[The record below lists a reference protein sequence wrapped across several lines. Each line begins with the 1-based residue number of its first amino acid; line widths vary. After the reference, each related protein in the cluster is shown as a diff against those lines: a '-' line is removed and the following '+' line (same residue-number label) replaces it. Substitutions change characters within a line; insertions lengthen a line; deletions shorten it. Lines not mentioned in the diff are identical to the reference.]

1 MNYVT
6 FKQLGIDIGAS
17 LQQQVYDQNPYPLLE
32 EITNVSQLIRISQ
45 IPLDDSTPD
54 KQEYSLYVKLWS
66 HYKLAGL
73 CYNSKLYQNALY
85 YLYHLSVLVSRYE
98 QEYSYPALCRWAN
111 YFLAELYWNQ
121 QTADGFVG
129 CSSCL
134 SYVEGHRSLHSFS
147 GAILVV
153 GSRIYDSP
161 SSQLDALH
169 AMLGVANSLKEEDER
184 SLLNY
189 INKVQKFTDLLRNI
203 MRSQLIEQLRSYTT
217 SYPEELE
224 SRDKIVDLITTQTD
238 CFKRSFT
245 NPGHITAS
253 AWLLNF
259 DGSKVL
265 LMHHVK
271 LNKWLQPG
279 GHCDGSL
286 NTLAVAIKEAQEE
299 SGIEGIAPVAN
310 SIFDLDIHYI
320 PERKMEP
327 AHYHYDIRYLLKAD
341 KDAQIVKNHESNK
354 VEWFDCNRTKFPTSE
369 PSVIRM
375 FNKWESLIK
384 APQ

>member
-32 EITNVSQLIRISQ
+32 EITNVSQLIGISQ
-45 IPLDDSTPD
+45 LSLDNSTPD
-54 KQEYSLYVKLWS
+54 KQNYSLYVKLWS
-66 HYKLAGL
+66 YYKVARL
-73 CYNSKLYQNALY
+73 CYNSKLYDKALY
-85 YLYHLSVLVSRYE
+85 YLYYLSLLVAQYE
-98 QEYSYPALCRWAN
+98 AQYEKPYSYPALSQWAN
-111 YFLAELYWNQ
+111 YFLAEWYWNQ
-121 QTADGFVG
+121 QTADDFIKCGACLNFVK
-129 CSSCL
+129 
-134 SYVEGHRSLHSFS
+134 EARSVSFLR
-147 GAILVV
+147 GAILIV
-153 GSRIYDSP
+153 GSGIYDSAFL
-161 SSQLDALH
+161 QLEALH
-169 AMLGVANSLKEEDER
+169 VWLATMNSLKEENVDN
-184 SLLNY
+184 LLNY
-189 INKVQKFTDLLRNI
+189 INKVQKHTDMLRNT
-203 MRSQLIEQLRSYTT
+203 MRSRLIEQLRSYTT

-265 LMHHVK
+265 LMHHAK

-279 GHCDGSL
+279 GHCDGDL

-299 SGIEGIAPVAN
+299 SGIQVIRPVMD

-320 PERKMEP
+320 REVMM
-327 AHYHYDIRYLLKAD
+327 YY
-341 KDAQIVKNHESNK
+341 
-354 VEWFDCNRTKFPTSE
+354 
-369 PSVIRM
+369 
-375 FNKWESLIK
+375 
-384 APQ
+384 